1 MVEIKSYWDDVR
13 EIQAEDLPWGL
24 LKDSNILVVGATG
37 LIGSCLIDVLMHIHI
52 PCQVYAAGRNEER
65 ARQRFAQ
72 YWEADNFHF
81 FQQDVMQ
88 PIASDKSFDYIIDA
102 ASHASPNF
110 FSKCP
115 VEVIKSNIDG
125 VSHLIDYGREH
136 QMRRFLY
143 ISTGEIYGTG
153 TGTFREIDSGYVNSM
168 LPRSCYPSSKRAAE
182 TLCAS
187 YTEEYGV
194 DTVVAR
200 LSHTYGPHFTESD
213 NRVYA
218 QFIRNVLNDED
229 ILMKSDGSQLRS
241 WCYVVDC
248 VKALLYILLKGEKG
262 QAYNVADPSSCFSIR
277 QLAETIAKA
286 SGKKVIIQLP
296 DKAEESGKSQIP
308 IATFDIRKLQSLG
321 FQMRGRWED
330 KLMATIVEQK
340 RVTRPS

>member
-1 MVEIKSYWDDVR
+1 MAEIESYWDDIR
-13 EIQAEDLPWGL
+13 IIQEEELPWDL
-24 LKDSNILVVGATG
+24 LKDSSILVVGATG
-37 LIGSCLIDVLMHIHI
+37 LIGSCLIDVLMNTNVS
-52 PCQVYAAGRNEER
+52 CQVYAAGRNEER
-65 ARQRFAQ
+65 AKKRFAQ
-72 YWEADNFHF
+72 YWDADNFHF
-81 FQQDVMQ
+81 LRQDVMQ
-88 PIASDKSFDYIIDA
+88 PIASDKFFDYIIDA

-110 FSKCP
+110 FSMYP

-125 VSHLIDYGREH
+125 VSNLIDYGRRH
-136 QMRRFLY
+136 QLRRFLY

-153 TGTFREIDSGYVNSM
+153 AGTFREIDSGYVNSM

-187 YTEEYGV
+187 YTAEYGV

-218 QFIRNVLNDED
+218 QFIRNVLNDEN

-248 VKALLYILLKGEKG
+248 VKALLYILLKGKKG
-262 QAYNVADPSSCFSIR
+262 EAYNVADPSSCFSIR

-296 DKAEESGKSQIP
+296 AQAEGSSNSQIP
-308 IATFDIRKLQSLG
+308 IATFDIGKLQSLG
-321 FQMRGRWED
+321 FQIRGRWED
-330 KLMATIVEQK
+330 KLMATIVEQQ
-340 RVTRPS
+340 RVSRS